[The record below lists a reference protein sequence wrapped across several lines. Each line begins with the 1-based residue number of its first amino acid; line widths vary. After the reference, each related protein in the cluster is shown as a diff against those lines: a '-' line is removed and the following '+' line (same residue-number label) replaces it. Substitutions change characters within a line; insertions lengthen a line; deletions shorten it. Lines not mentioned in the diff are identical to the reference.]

1 MPILKKLERFLTKNR
16 VKFETVS
23 HRTVYT
29 ALDKAAT
36 LRVKP
41 NLIAKTL
48 VLRAG
53 KNLVMAVLAAN
64 RNLDKKKFRKAAK
77 VKNFDFV
84 SERLMKT
91 KFKGFKIGA
100 IPPFGSMFKM
110 PSFVDRGLL
119 KEKAVYISAGNYEI
133 SLKLSPKVFEKLG
146 AIKAD
151 ISVVKE
157 IAKPKKK
164 KNK

>member
-1 MPILKKLERFLTKNR
+1 MIPAKL
-16 VKFETVS
+16 VKFLSGNKIKFEEIK
-23 HRTVYT
+23 HRQVFTG
-29 ALDKAAT
+29 LDKAAT

-48 VLRAG
+48 VLRSG

-64 RNLDKKKFRKAAK
+64 RNLDKGKFKKAAK

-119 KEKAVYISAGNYEI
+119 KEKTVYVSAGNYET

-146 AIKAD
+146 AAKVD
-151 ISVVKE
+151 ISVAKE
-157 IAKPKKK
+157 IAKPKKNK
-164 KNK
+164 KK